1 MSYFN
6 KFPLIKRNKETVVDI
21 TRRAKLSNSVT
32 ATQYLPYTIKEGLRP
47 EDVAHLYY
55 DDAELAWLV
64 LLANNII
71 DPYTDWP
78 KSQSNL
84 DNYIRKQYATQADA
98 TGEAVITWAQNT
110 SITDNIVH
118 YKSKF
123 VPDIKINHAT
133 YVANPTAEWQAVR
146 VYDYEFQ
153 LNEKR
158 RIISLFNRNFVNEIG
173 ELLEK
178 RLNGQ

>member
-6 KFPLIKRNKETVVDI
+6 KFPLIKRNKDTVVDI
-21 TRRAKLSNSVT
+21 TRRAKLSNSIT

-84 DNYIRKQYATQADA
+84 DSYIRKQYATQAAA

-118 YKSKF
+118 YKSKY